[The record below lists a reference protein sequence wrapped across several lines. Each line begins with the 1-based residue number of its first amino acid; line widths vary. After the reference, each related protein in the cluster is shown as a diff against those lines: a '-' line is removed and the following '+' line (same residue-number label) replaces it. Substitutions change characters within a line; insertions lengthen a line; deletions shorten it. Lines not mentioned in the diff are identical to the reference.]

1 MHGHSPRAGAALSA
15 NVELVRAIYEAWNT
29 GASSAH
35 LIAPDLEYVNPPYAV
50 EAGTVQDRAALGRV
64 LDVYPD
70 FSIELEQVIDAGDD
84 VVVIG
89 IARGTGASGVEV
101 QWRQGYVWTV
111 RDGKAVRFQWFNDP
125 AEAREA
131 AGV

>member
-1 MHGHSPRAGAALSA
+1 VSQE

-50 EAGTVQDRAALGRV
+50 EAGTVQDRSALGRV
-64 LDVYPD
+64 RDVYPN
-70 FSIELEQVIDAGDD
+70 FKIETERFIDAGDD

-111 RDGKAVRFQWFNDP
+111 KDGIAVRFQWFNDP
-125 AEAREA
+125 AEALEA
-131 AGV
+131 AGLSDS

>member
-1 MHGHSPRAGAALSA
+1 VSA
-15 NVELVRAIYEAWNT
+15 NVDLVRAIYEAWNP

-35 LIAPDLEYVNPPYAV
+35 LIAADLEYVNPPYAV

-64 LDVYPD
+64 LDVYPN
-70 FSIELEQVIDAGDD
+70 FTIETEQIIDAGDD

-89 IARGTGASGVEV
+89 IARGTGASGVNVE
-101 QWRQGYVWTV
+101 WRQGYVWTV

-125 AEAREA
+125 AEALEA
-131 AGV
+131 AGL

>member
-1 MHGHSPRAGAALSA
+1 MSGE

-29 GASSAH
+29 GASTDD

-50 EAGTVQDRAALGRV
+50 EVGTVQDRAALGRV
-64 LDVYPD
+64 LDVYPN
-70 FSIELEQVIDAGDD
+70 FTIETEQIIDAGDD

-125 AEAREA
+125 AEALAA
-131 AGV
+131 AGL

>member
-1 MHGHSPRAGAALSA
+1 MRGHRPGAGAALSA

-125 AEAREA
+125 AEALEA
-131 AGV
+131 AGL

>member
-1 MHGHSPRAGAALSA
+1 MSA
-15 NVELVRAIYEAWNT
+15 NVELVRAIYEAWNA
-29 GASSAH
+29 GASTDD

-50 EAGTVQDRAALGRV
+50 EVGTVQDRAALGRV
-64 LDVYPD
+64 LDVYPN
-70 FSIELEQVIDAGDD
+70 FSIELEQLIDAGDD

-111 RDGKAVRFQWFNDP
+111 RDGKAVRFKWFNDP
-125 AEAREA
+125 AEALEA
-131 AGV
+131 AGL